1 MSKEMTQEQRLDL
14 LIEEFKADSDEYKN
28 LEVLEDDEGKRRVL
42 RSLMNVRMPK
52 ELSEKT
58 RELQDEYLKELD
70 IKLNEE
76 LFSDPNIYI
85 SKTNKYPSN
94 REESDWYSEQ
104 YGNDILTIPKNAIEK
119 NLSEGEIN
127 HEKIKDIKLLNKKE
141 KKEDEQKTKEQ
152 EMNEYI
158 EKKIEEVKDLPVDQ
172 IKQKIKSLEARTQ
185 YFRGEINKMKV
196 DIKKFNAII
205 KENKSKLLLRTGLP
219 HLVSTVAEIFDLESQ
234 EHEEGS
240 GLEQNDLHKKSKKG
254 AIIKTSTRNTIFLP
268 VIGFVEPEELKP
280 LELVGVDKDTYL
292 IFEKLPAE
300 YDSRV
305 RVMELDTKPTEKYT
319 DMGGVDKQ
327 IQELEEAIVFPL
339 EKKHLFEAIGIKP
352 PKGVLMYGPPGT
364 GKTML
369 ARAVAAKVKATFLKL
384 AGSQLVQTYI
394 GDGAKMV
401 RDAFALARE
410 KAPTI
415 IFIDEIDAV
424 GLKRSASNEH
434 GGKEVQRTMLELLNQ
449 LDGFSS
455 SDNVKVI
462 AATNR
467 ADVLDPALLRSG
479 RLDRKIEFPMPN
491 EEGRAKILEIHSRKM
506 HYNNKA
512 IDFKEF
518 ARMTDDFNGAMLK
531 AVCVEAG
538 MIALRRG
545 GAEVTHADYVE
556 GINQVKAKKKAKLYY
571 YS

>member
-1 MSKEMTQEQRLDL
+1 MK
-14 LIEEFKADSDEYKN
+14 DEKV
-28 LEVLEDDEGKRRVL
+28 E
-42 RSLMNVRMPK
+42 K
-52 ELSEKT
+52 ELNKMKRFSE
-58 RELQDEYLKELD
+58 
-70 IKLNEE
+70 
-76 LFSDPNIYI
+76 
-85 SKTNKYPSN
+85 
-94 REESDWYSEQ
+94 
-104 YGNDILTIPKNAIEK
+104 
-119 NLSEGEIN
+119 
-127 HEKIKDIKLLNKKE
+127 LLN
-141 KKEDEQKTKEQ
+141 QKMT
-152 EMNEYI
+152 
-158 EKKIEEVKDLPVDQ
+158 EVRDLPIDQ
-172 IKQKIKSLEARTQ
+172 IKQKIKALEAKTQ
-185 YFRGEINKMKV
+185 YFKGEINKMRV
-196 DIKKFNAII
+196 DIKKFNGII
-205 KENKSKLLLRTGLP
+205 KENKNKLVIQTGLP
-219 HLVSTVAEIFDLESQ
+219 HLVSTVSEIFDLENQ
-234 EHEEGS
+234 GPEQDS
-240 GLEQNDLHKKSKKG
+240 GLKQNNPKKEKTKG
-254 AIIKTSTRNTIFLP
+254 AIIKTSTRSTIFLP
-268 VIGFVEPEELKP
+268 VIGFIEPEELKP
-280 LELVGVDKDTYL
+280 LELVGVNKDTYL
-292 IFEKLPAE
+292 IYEKLPPE

-305 RVMELDTKPTEKYT
+305 RVMELDTKPTEKYS

-327 IQELEEAIVFPL
+327 IQELEEAIVLPI
-339 EKKHLFEAIGIKP
+339 EQKHLFEAIGIKP
-352 PKGVLMYGPPGT
+352 PKGVLMFGPPGT

-369 ARAVAAKVKATFLKL
+369 ARAVAARVKATFLKL
-384 AGSQLVQTYI
+384 AGSQLVQSYI

-424 GLKRSASNEH
+424 GIKRSGGDGT

-455 SDNVKVI
+455 TDDVKVI

-545 GAEVTHADYVE
+545 GAEVTHNDYVE
-556 GINQVKAKKKAKLYY
+556 GINQVKAKKKGKLYY

>member
-1 MSKEMTQEQRLDL
+1 MSKDVEM
-14 LIEEFKADSDEYKN
+14 KDEKV
-28 LEVLEDDEGKRRVL
+28 E
-42 RSLMNVRMPK
+42 K
-52 ELSEKT
+52 ELNKMKRFSE
-58 RELQDEYLKELD
+58 
-70 IKLNEE
+70 
-76 LFSDPNIYI
+76 
-85 SKTNKYPSN
+85 
-94 REESDWYSEQ
+94 
-104 YGNDILTIPKNAIEK
+104 
-119 NLSEGEIN
+119 
-127 HEKIKDIKLLNKKE
+127 LLN
-141 KKEDEQKTKEQ
+141 QKMT
-152 EMNEYI
+152 
-158 EKKIEEVKDLPVDQ
+158 EVRDLPIDQ
-172 IKQKIKSLEARTQ
+172 IKQKIKALEAKTQ
-185 YFRGEINKMKV
+185 YFKGEINKMRV
-196 DIKKFNAII
+196 DIKKFNGII
-205 KENKSKLLLRTGLP
+205 KENKNKLVIQTGLP
-219 HLVSTVAEIFDLESQ
+219 HLVSTVSEIFDLENQ
-234 EHEEGS
+234 GPEQDS
-240 GLEQNDLHKKSKKG
+240 GLKQNNPKKEKTKG
-254 AIIKTSTRNTIFLP
+254 AIIKTSTRSTIFLP
-268 VIGFVEPEELKP
+268 VIGFIEPEELKP
-280 LELVGVDKDTYL
+280 LELVGVNKDTYL
-292 IFEKLPAE
+292 IYEKLPPE

-305 RVMELDTKPTEKYT
+305 RVMELDTKPTEKYS

-327 IQELEEAIVFPL
+327 IQELEEAIVFPI

-352 PKGVLMYGPPGT
+352 PKGVLMFGPPGT

-369 ARAVAAKVKATFLKL
+369 ARAVAARAKATFLKL
-384 AGSQLVQTYI
+384 AGSQLVQAYI

-424 GLKRSASNEH
+424 GLKRGGDAH

-455 SDNVKVI
+455 TDDVKVI

-512 IDFKEF
+512 INFKEF

-545 GAEVTHADYVE
+545 GSEVTHNDYVE
-556 GINQVKAKKKAKLYY
+556 GINQVKAKKKGKLYY

>member
-1 MSKEMTQEQRLDL
+1 MDKD
-14 LIEEFKADSDEYKN
+14 
-28 LEVLEDDEGKRRVL
+28 
-42 RSLMNVRMPK
+42 
-52 ELSEKT
+52 
-58 RELQDEYLKELD
+58 
-70 IKLNEE
+70 
-76 LFSDPNIYI
+76 
-85 SKTNKYPSN
+85 
-94 REESDWYSEQ
+94 
-104 YGNDILTIPKNAIEK
+104 
-119 NLSEGEIN
+119 
-127 HEKIKDIKLLNKKE
+127 KDIEMKDLTGNKNE

-158 EKKIEEVKDLPVDQ
+158 EKKIEEDKDLPVDQ

>member
-1 MSKEMTQEQRLDL
+1 MKDMTGKEDQ
-14 LIEEFKADSDEYKN
+14 
-28 LEVLEDDEGKRRVL
+28 
-42 RSLMNVRMPK
+42 
-52 ELSEKT
+52 
-58 RELQDEYLKELD
+58 
-70 IKLNEE
+70 
-76 LFSDPNIYI
+76 
-85 SKTNKYPSN
+85 
-94 REESDWYSEQ
+94 
-104 YGNDILTIPKNAIEK
+104 
-119 NLSEGEIN
+119 
-127 HEKIKDIKLLNKKE
+127 KK
-141 KKEDEQKTKEQ
+141 DEQKAKEDAEKRLQ
-152 EMNEYI
+152 ELREYI
-158 EKKIEEVKDLPVDQ
+158 NKKVEEIQGLPLDQ
-172 IKQKIKSLEARTQ
+172 IKQKIKSVEAKTQ
-185 YFRGEINKMKV
+185 YFKGEINKMKV
-196 DIKKFNAII
+196 DIRKFNARI
-205 KENKSKLLLRTGLP
+205 KENKQKLLIQTGLP
-219 HLVSTVAEIFDLESQ
+219 HLVSTVSEIFDLENQ
-234 EHEEGS
+234 EEDEEGS
-240 GLEQNDLHKKSKKG
+240 GLKTNLHFKLTKG

-280 LELVGVDKDTYL
+280 LELVGVNKDTFL
-292 IFEKLPAE
+292 IYEKLPPE

-305 RVMELDTKPTEKYT
+305 RVMELDTKPTEKYS

-327 IQELEEAIVFPL
+327 IQELEEAIVFPI
-339 EKKHLFEAIGIKP
+339 EKKHLFDAIGIKP

-369 ARAVAAKVKATFLKL
+369 ARAVAARVKATFLKL
-384 AGSQLVQTYI
+384 AGSQLVQSYI

-424 GLKRSASNEH
+424 GIKRSGGDGH

-455 SDNVKVI
+455 TDDVKVI

-491 EEGRAKILEIHSRKM
+491 EEGRAKILEIHSRNM
-506 HYNNKA
+506 HYNNKL
-512 IDFKEF
+512 INFKEF

-545 GAEVTHADYVE
+545 GSEVTHNDYVE

>member
-1 MSKEMTQEQRLDL
+1 MDKDVEMKDAQKKDNKNDVQDDPKKKE
-14 LIEEFKADSDEYKN
+14 
-28 LEVLEDDEGKRRVL
+28 
-42 RSLMNVRMPK
+42 
-52 ELSEKT
+52 
-58 RELQDEYLKELD
+58 
-70 IKLNEE
+70 EE
-76 LFSDPNIYI
+76 LKQF
-85 SKTNKYPSN
+85 
-94 REESDWYSEQ
+94 
-104 YGNDILTIPKNAIEK
+104 IEK
-119 NLSEGEIN
+119 SV
-127 HEKIKDIKLLNKKE
+127 
-141 KKEDEQKTKEQ
+141 
-152 EMNEYI
+152 
-158 EKKIEEVKDLPVDQ
+158 EEVRDLPLDQ
-172 IKQKIKSLEARTQ
+172 LKQKIKALESKTSM
-185 YFRGEINKMKV
+185 FKGEINKMKV
-196 DIKKFNAII
+196 DIKKFNAKI
-205 KENKSKLLLRTGLP
+205 KENNQKLKIQTGLP
-219 HLVSTVAEIFDLESQ
+219 HLISTIAEIFDLEKMEQ
-234 EHEEGS
+234 EQDS
-240 GLEQNDLHKKSKKG
+240 GLKQNANQNKPSKG
-254 AIIKTSTRNTIFLP
+254 VIIKTSTRQTMFLP
-268 VIGFVEPEELKP
+268 VIGFLEPEELKP
-280 LELVGVDKDTYL
+280 LELVGVNKDTYL
-292 IFEKLPAE
+292 IYEKLPAE

-305 RVMELDTKPTEKYT
+305 RVMELDTKPTEKYS

-327 IQELEEAIVFPL
+327 IQELEEAIVLPL

-352 PKGVLMYGPPGT
+352 PKGVLMFGPPGT

-384 AGSQLVQTYI
+384 AGSQLVQSYL

-415 IFIDEIDAV
+415 VFIDEIDAV
-424 GLKRSASNEH
+424 GLKRTGSDEH

-455 SDNVKVI
+455 VDDVKVI

-506 HYNNKA
+506 HYNNKL
-512 IDFKEF
+512 INFKEF
-518 ARMTDDFNGAMLK
+518 ARMTNDFNGAMLK

-545 GAEVTHADYVE
+545 GSEVTHNDYVE
-556 GINQVKAKKKAKLYY
+556 GINQVKSKKKKQLYY

>member
-1 MSKEMTQEQRLDL
+1 MDKDKDVEMKDSTKDNNKKDDAKAKE
-14 LIEEFKADSDEYKN
+14 EERKK
-28 LEVLEDDEGKRRVL
+28 
-42 RSLMNVRMPK
+42 K
-52 ELSEKT
+52 E
-58 RELQDEYLKELD
+58 
-70 IKLNEE
+70 EE
-76 LFSDPNIYI
+76 L
-85 SKTNKYPSN
+85 
-94 REESDWYSEQ
+94 
-104 YGNDILTIPKNAIEK
+104 KN
-119 NLSEGEIN
+119 
-127 HEKIKDIKLLNKKE
+127 
-141 KKEDEQKTKEQ
+141 
-152 EMNEYI
+152 YI
-158 EKKIEEVKDLPVDQ
+158 EMKVAEVQDLPIDQ
-172 IKQKIKSLEARTQ
+172 IKQKVKALEAQTSS
-185 YFRGEINKMKV
+185 FKGDINKMKV
-196 DIKKFNAII
+196 DIKKFNARI
-205 KENKSKLLLRTGLP
+205 KENKSKLQITTGLP
-219 HLVSTVAEIFDLESQ
+219 HLVSTVSEIFDIENMEQ
-234 EHEEGS
+234 DDEGS
-240 GLEQNDLHKKSKKG
+240 GLKHSENTKKNSKG
-254 AIIKTSTRNTIFLP
+254 AIIKTSTRSTIFLP
-268 VIGFVEPEELKP
+268 TIGFVEPEELKP
-280 LELVGVDKDTYL
+280 LELVGVNKDTYL
-292 IFEKLPAE
+292 IYEKLPTE

-305 RVMELDTKPTEKYT
+305 RVMELDTKPTEKYS

-369 ARAVAAKVKATFLKL
+369 ARAVAARVKATFLKL
-384 AGSQLVQTYI
+384 AGSQLVQAYI

-415 IFIDEIDAV
+415 VFIDEIDAV
-424 GLKRSASNEH
+424 GLKRSGGDGH
-434 GGKEVQRTMLELLNQ
+434 GGQEVQRTMLELLNQ

-455 SDNVKVI
+455 TDDVKVI

-491 EEGRAKILEIHSRKM
+491 EEGREKILEIHSRKM
-506 HYNNKA
+506 HYNNKMVN
-512 IDFKEF
+512 FKEF

-545 GAEVTHADYVE
+545 ATEVSHNDYVE
-556 GINQVKAKKKAKLYY
+556 GINQVKAKKKKKLYY

>member
-1 MSKEMTQEQRLDL
+1 MSKDVEM
-14 LIEEFKADSDEYKN
+14 KDEKV
-28 LEVLEDDEGKRRVL
+28 E
-42 RSLMNVRMPK
+42 
-52 ELSEKT
+52 
-58 RELQDEYLKELD
+58 KELD
-70 IKLNEE
+70 KMKR
-76 LFSDPNIYI
+76 FS
-85 SKTNKYPSN
+85 
-94 REESDWYSEQ
+94 E
-104 YGNDILTIPKNAIEK
+104 
-119 NLSEGEIN
+119 
-127 HEKIKDIKLLNKKE
+127 LLN
-141 KKEDEQKTKEQ
+141 QKMT
-152 EMNEYI
+152 
-158 EKKIEEVKDLPVDQ
+158 EVRDLPIDQ
-172 IKQKIKSLEARTQ
+172 IKQKIKALEAKTQ
-185 YFRGEINKMKV
+185 YFKGEINKMRV
-196 DIKKFNAII
+196 DIKKFNGII
-205 KENKSKLLLRTGLP
+205 KENKNKLVIQTGLP
-219 HLVSTVAEIFDLESQ
+219 HLVSTVSEIFDLENQ
-234 EHEEGS
+234 GPEQDS
-240 GLEQNDLHKKSKKG
+240 GLKQNNPKKEKTKG
-254 AIIKTSTRNTIFLP
+254 AIIKTSTRSTIFLP
-268 VIGFVEPEELKP
+268 VIGFIEPEELKP
-280 LELVGVDKDTYL
+280 LELVGVNKDTYL
-292 IFEKLPAE
+292 IYEKLPPE

-305 RVMELDTKPTEKYT
+305 RVMELDTKPTEKYS

-327 IQELEEAIVFPL
+327 IQELEEAIVLPI
-339 EKKHLFEAIGIKP
+339 EQKHLFEAIGIKP
-352 PKGVLMYGPPGT
+352 PKGVLMFGPPGT

-369 ARAVAAKVKATFLKL
+369 ARAVAARVKATFLKL
-384 AGSQLVQTYI
+384 AGSQLVQSYI

-424 GLKRSASNEH
+424 GIKRSGGDGT

-455 SDNVKVI
+455 TDDVKVI

-545 GAEVTHADYVE
+545 GAEVTHNDYVE
-556 GINQVKAKKKAKLYY
+556 GINQVKAKKKGKLYY

>member
-1 MSKEMTQEQRLDL
+1 MSKDVEM
-14 LIEEFKADSDEYKN
+14 KDEKV
-28 LEVLEDDEGKRRVL
+28 E
-42 RSLMNVRMPK
+42 K
-52 ELSEKT
+52 ELNKMKRFSE
-58 RELQDEYLKELD
+58 
-70 IKLNEE
+70 
-76 LFSDPNIYI
+76 
-85 SKTNKYPSN
+85 
-94 REESDWYSEQ
+94 
-104 YGNDILTIPKNAIEK
+104 
-119 NLSEGEIN
+119 
-127 HEKIKDIKLLNKKE
+127 LLN
-141 KKEDEQKTKEQ
+141 QKMT
-152 EMNEYI
+152 
-158 EKKIEEVKDLPVDQ
+158 EVRDLPIDQ
-172 IKQKIKSLEARTQ
+172 IKQKIKALEAKTQ
-185 YFRGEINKMKV
+185 YFKGEINKMRV
-196 DIKKFNAII
+196 DIKKFNGII
-205 KENKSKLLLRTGLP
+205 KENKNKLVIQTGLP
-219 HLVSTVAEIFDLESQ
+219 HLVSTVSEIFDLENQ
-234 EHEEGS
+234 GPEQDS
-240 GLEQNDLHKKSKKG
+240 GLKQNNPKKEKTKG
-254 AIIKTSTRNTIFLP
+254 AIIKTSTRSTIFLP
-268 VIGFVEPEELKP
+268 VIGFIEPEELKP
-280 LELVGVDKDTYL
+280 LELVGVNKDTYL
-292 IFEKLPAE
+292 IYEKLPPE

-305 RVMELDTKPTEKYT
+305 RVMELDTKPTEKYS

-327 IQELEEAIVFPL
+327 IQELEEAIVLPI
-339 EKKHLFEAIGIKP
+339 EQKHLFEAIGIKP
-352 PKGVLMYGPPGT
+352 PKGVLMFGPPGT

-369 ARAVAAKVKATFLKL
+369 ARAVAARVKATFLKL
-384 AGSQLVQTYI
+384 AGSQLVQSYI

-424 GLKRSASNEH
+424 GIKRS
-434 GGKEVQRTMLELLNQ
+434 GG
-449 LDGFSS
+449 DGST
-455 SDNVKVI
+455 DDVKVI

-545 GAEVTHADYVE
+545 GAEVTHNDYVE
-556 GINQVKAKKKAKLYY
+556 GINQVKAKKKGKLYY

>member
-1 MSKEMTQEQRLDL
+1 MDKD
-14 LIEEFKADSDEYKN
+14 
-28 LEVLEDDEGKRRVL
+28 
-42 RSLMNVRMPK
+42 
-52 ELSEKT
+52 
-58 RELQDEYLKELD
+58 
-70 IKLNEE
+70 
-76 LFSDPNIYI
+76 
-85 SKTNKYPSN
+85 
-94 REESDWYSEQ
+94 
-104 YGNDILTIPKNAIEK
+104 
-119 NLSEGEIN
+119 
-127 HEKIKDIKLLNKKE
+127 KDIEMKDLTGNKNE

-152 EMNEYI
+152 EMKEYI

-240 GLEQNDLHKKSKKG
+240 GLEQNDLQKKSKKG

>member
-1 MSKEMTQEQRLDL
+1 MDKD
-14 LIEEFKADSDEYKN
+14 
-28 LEVLEDDEGKRRVL
+28 
-42 RSLMNVRMPK
+42 
-52 ELSEKT
+52 
-58 RELQDEYLKELD
+58 
-70 IKLNEE
+70 
-76 LFSDPNIYI
+76 
-85 SKTNKYPSN
+85 
-94 REESDWYSEQ
+94 
-104 YGNDILTIPKNAIEK
+104 
-119 NLSEGEIN
+119 
-127 HEKIKDIKLLNKKE
+127 KDIEMKDLTGNKKE

-455 SDNVKVI
+455 TDEVKVI

-506 HYNNKA
+506 HYNNKLVN
-512 IDFKEF
+512 FKEF

-545 GAEVTHADYVE
+545 GAEVTHNDYVE
-556 GINQVKAKKKAKLYY
+556 GINQVKAKKKKKLYY

>member
-1 MSKEMTQEQRLDL
+1 MDKDVEM
-14 LIEEFKADSDEYKN
+14 KDS
-28 LEVLEDDEGKRRVL
+28 
-42 RSLMNVRMPK
+42 
-52 ELSEKT
+52 T
-58 RELQDEYLKELD
+58 
-70 IKLNEE
+70 
-76 LFSDPNIYI
+76 
-85 SKTNKYPSN
+85 
-94 REESDWYSEQ
+94 
-104 YGNDILTIPKNAIEK
+104 
-119 NLSEGEIN
+119 
-127 HEKIKDIKLLNKKE
+127 KE
-141 KKEDEQKTKEQ
+141 KKDEKEKKKEEDQKKKE
-152 EMNEYI
+152 EALKEFI
-158 EKKIEEVKDLPVDQ
+158 EKSIEEVKNLPLDQ
-172 IKQKIKSLEARTQ
+172 IKQKIKAVESKTS
-185 YFRGEINKMKV
+185 YYKGEINKMKV
-196 DIKKFNAII
+196 DIRKFTARL
-205 KENKSKLLLRTGLP
+205 KENKQKLSIQTGLP
-219 HLVSTVAEIFDLESQ
+219 HLVSTVAEIFDLENMEQ
-234 EHEEGS
+234 DEGS
-240 GLEQNDLHKKSKKG
+240 GLKQNVSQKKLAKG
-254 AIIKTSTRNTIFLP
+254 AIIKTSTRSTIFLP
-268 VIGFVEPEELKP
+268 TIGFVEPEDLKP
-280 LELVGVDKDTYL
+280 LELVGVNKDTYL
-292 IFEKLPAE
+292 IYEKLPAE

-305 RVMELDTKPTEKYT
+305 RVMELDTKPTEKYS

-327 IQELEEAIVFPL
+327 IQELEEAIVLPL

-352 PKGVLMYGPPGT
+352 PKGVLMFGPPGT

-384 AGSQLVQTYI
+384 AGSQLVQSYI

-415 IFIDEIDAV
+415 IFIDEIDAI
-424 GLKRSASNEH
+424 GLKRSGGDSH
-434 GGKEVQRTMLELLNQ
+434 GGTEVQRTMLELLNQ

-455 SDNVKVI
+455 TDEVKVI

-506 HYNNKA
+506 HYNNKLVN
-512 IDFKEF
+512 FKEF

-545 GAEVTHADYVE
+545 GAEVTHNDYVE
-556 GINQVKAKKKAKLYY
+556 GINQVKAKKKKKLYY

>member
-1 MSKEMTQEQRLDL
+1 MDKD
-14 LIEEFKADSDEYKN
+14 
-28 LEVLEDDEGKRRVL
+28 
-42 RSLMNVRMPK
+42 
-52 ELSEKT
+52 
-58 RELQDEYLKELD
+58 
-70 IKLNEE
+70 
-76 LFSDPNIYI
+76 
-85 SKTNKYPSN
+85 
-94 REESDWYSEQ
+94 
-104 YGNDILTIPKNAIEK
+104 
-119 NLSEGEIN
+119 
-127 HEKIKDIKLLNKKE
+127 KDIEMKDLTGNKKE

-234 EHEEGS
+234 ENEEGS

>member
-1 MSKEMTQEQRLDL
+1 MDKGKDNDKDKDVEM
-14 LIEEFKADSDEYKN
+14 KDSTKDNNKK
-28 LEVLEDDEGKRRVL
+28 DDEKA
-42 RSLMNVRMPK
+42 K
-52 ELSEKT
+52 EEEKKK
-58 RELQDEYLKELD
+58 KE
-70 IKLNEE
+70 EE
-76 LFSDPNIYI
+76 LNNF
-85 SKTNKYPSN
+85 
-94 REESDWYSEQ
+94 
-104 YGNDILTIPKNAIEK
+104 IEMK
-119 NLSEGEIN
+119 VA
-127 HEKIKDIKLLNKKE
+127 
-141 KKEDEQKTKEQ
+141 
-152 EMNEYI
+152 
-158 EKKIEEVKDLPVDQ
+158 EVQDLPIDQ
-172 IKQKIKSLEARTQ
+172 IKQKVKALEAQTSSLK
-185 YFRGEINKMKV
+185 GDINKMKV
-196 DIKKFNAII
+196 DIKKFNARI
-205 KENKSKLLLRTGLP
+205 KENKSKLQITTGLP
-219 HLVSTVAEIFDLESQ
+219 HLVSTISEIFDIENMEQ
-234 EHEEGS
+234 DDEGS
-240 GLEQNDLHKKSKKG
+240 GLKHSENTKKNSKG
-254 AIIKTSTRNTIFLP
+254 AIIKTSTRATIFLP
-268 VIGFVEPEELKP
+268 SIGFVEPEELKP
-280 LELVGVDKDTYL
+280 LELVGVNKDTYL
-292 IFEKLPAE
+292 IYEKLPTE

-305 RVMELDTKPTEKYT
+305 RVMELDTKPTEKYS

-352 PKGVLMYGPPGT
+352 PKGVLMFGPPGT

-369 ARAVAAKVKATFLKL
+369 ARAVAARVKATFLKL
-384 AGSQLVQTYI
+384 AGSQLVQAYI

-424 GLKRSASNEH
+424 GLKRSGGDGH
-434 GGKEVQRTMLELLNQ
+434 GGQEVQRTMLELLNQ

-455 SDNVKVI
+455 TDDVKVI

-506 HYNNKA
+506 HYNNKMVN
-512 IDFKEF
+512 FKEF

-545 GAEVTHADYVE
+545 GTEVSHNDYVE

>member
-1 MSKEMTQEQRLDL
+1 MDKD
-14 LIEEFKADSDEYKN
+14 
-28 LEVLEDDEGKRRVL
+28 
-42 RSLMNVRMPK
+42 
-52 ELSEKT
+52 
-58 RELQDEYLKELD
+58 
-70 IKLNEE
+70 
-76 LFSDPNIYI
+76 
-85 SKTNKYPSN
+85 
-94 REESDWYSEQ
+94 
-104 YGNDILTIPKNAIEK
+104 
-119 NLSEGEIN
+119 
-127 HEKIKDIKLLNKKE
+127 KDIEMKDLTGNKNE

-152 EMNEYI
+152 EMKEYI
-158 EKKIEEVKDLPVDQ
+158 EKKVEEVKDLPVDQ

>member
-1 MSKEMTQEQRLDL
+1 MSKDVEMKDMTGKPGQ
-14 LIEEFKADSDEYKN
+14 KA
-28 LEVLEDDEGKRRVL
+28 
-42 RSLMNVRMPK
+42 
-52 ELSEKT
+52 
-58 RELQDEYLKELD
+58 
-70 IKLNEE
+70 
-76 LFSDPNIYI
+76 
-85 SKTNKYPSN
+85 
-94 REESDWYSEQ
+94 
-104 YGNDILTIPKNAIEK
+104 
-119 NLSEGEIN
+119 
-127 HEKIKDIKLLNKKE
+127 
-141 KKEDEQKTKEQ
+141 DEQKSKEEQ
-152 EMNEYI
+152 EQKRLQELNEYLT
-158 EKKIEEVKDLPVDQ
+158 KKTEEIQDLPLDQ
-172 IKQKIKSLEARTQ
+172 IKQKIKSVEARTQ
-185 YFRGEINKMKV
+185 YFKGEINKMKV
-196 DIKKFNAII
+196 DIRKFNSRI
-205 KENKSKLLLRTGLP
+205 KENKQKLLIQTGLP
-219 HLVSTVAEIFDLESQ
+219 HLVSTVSEIFDLENQ
-234 EHEEGS
+234 EEDQEGS
-240 GLEQNDLHKKSKKG
+240 GLKQNKLHTKQTKG

-280 LELVGVDKDTYL
+280 LELVGVNKDTFL
-292 IFEKLPAE
+292 IYEKLPPE

-305 RVMELDTKPTEKYT
+305 RVMELDTKPTEKYS

-327 IQELEEAIVFPL
+327 IQELEEAIVLPI
-339 EKKHLFEAIGIKP
+339 EKKHLFDAIGIKP
-352 PKGVLMYGPPGT
+352 PKGVLMFGPPGT

-369 ARAVAAKVKATFLKL
+369 ARAVAARVKATFLKL
-384 AGSQLVQTYI
+384 AGSQLVQSYI

-424 GLKRSASNEH
+424 GLKRSGGDGH

-455 SDNVKVI
+455 TDDVKVI

-491 EEGRAKILEIHSRKM
+491 EEGRAKILEIHSRNM
-506 HYNNKA
+506 HYNNKL
-512 IDFKEF
+512 INFKEF

-545 GAEVTHADYVE
+545 GSEVIHNDYVE

>member
-1 MSKEMTQEQRLDL
+1 MSKE
-14 LIEEFKADSDEYKN
+14 IEMQD
-28 LEVLEDDEGKRRVL
+28 
-42 RSLMNVRMPK
+42 
-52 ELSEKT
+52 KT
-58 RELQDEYLKELD
+58 
-70 IKLNEE
+70 
-76 LFSDPNIYI
+76 
-85 SKTNKYPSN
+85 
-94 REESDWYSEQ
+94 
-104 YGNDILTIPKNAIEK
+104 G
-119 NLSEGEIN
+119 
-127 HEKIKDIKLLNKKE
+127 KKE
-141 KKEDEQKTKEQ
+141 EKKDEQKTKE
-152 EMNEYI
+152 EE
-158 EKKIEEVKDLPVDQ
+158 ERKKREELREFINKKVEEVQNLPLDQ
-172 IKQKIKSLEARTQ
+172 IKQKIKSVEARTQ
-185 YFRGEINKMKV
+185 YYRGEINKMKV
-196 DIKKFNAII
+196 DLKKFNARI
-205 KENKSKLLLRTGLP
+205 KENKSKLQIQTGLP
-219 HLVSTVAEIFDLESQ
+219 HLVSTVSEIFDLEVQ
-234 EHEEGS
+234 EADQEGS
-240 GLEQNDLHKKSKKG
+240 GLKQNESEKKITKG

-280 LELVGVDKDTYL
+280 LELVGVNKDTFL
-292 IFEKLPAE
+292 IYEKLPPE

-305 RVMELDTKPTEKYT
+305 KVMELDTKPTEKYS

-339 EKKHLFEAIGIKP
+339 EKKHLFDAIGIKP
-352 PKGVLMYGPPGT
+352 PKGVLMFGPPGT

-369 ARAVAAKVKATFLKL
+369 ARAVAARVKATFLKL
-384 AGSQLVQTYI
+384 AGSQLVQSYI

-415 IFIDEIDAV
+415 VFIDEIDAI
-424 GLKRSASNEH
+424 GLKRSGGDGH
-434 GGKEVQRTMLELLNQ
+434 GGTAVQRTMLELLNQ

-455 SDNVKVI
+455 TDDVKVI

-506 HYNNKA
+506 HYNNKL
-512 IDFKEF
+512 INFKEF

-545 GAEVTHADYVE
+545 GAEVTHNDYVE

>member
-1 MSKEMTQEQRLDL
+1 MDKDVEMKDSTKDKGKKKDKPLSKEEEQKKK
-14 LIEEFKADSDEYKN
+14 EEERKQF
-28 LEVLEDDEGKRRVL
+28 
-42 RSLMNVRMPK
+42 
-52 ELSEKT
+52 
-58 RELQDEYLKELD
+58 
-70 IKLNEE
+70 
-76 LFSDPNIYI
+76 
-85 SKTNKYPSN
+85 
-94 REESDWYSEQ
+94 
-104 YGNDILTIPKNAIEK
+104 IEK
-119 NLSEGEIN
+119 SVAEVENLP
-127 HEKIKDIKLLNKKE
+127 L
-141 KKEDEQKTKEQ
+141 
-152 EMNEYI
+152 
-158 EKKIEEVKDLPVDQ
+158 DQ
-172 IKQKIKSLEARTQ
+172 IRQKIKALEGKTSM
-185 YFRGEINKMKV
+185 FKGEINKMKV
-196 DIKKFNAII
+196 DIKKFTARI
-205 KENKSKLLLRTGLP
+205 KENKQKLQIQTGLP
-219 HLVSTVAEIFDLESQ
+219 HLVSTISEIFDLENMEQ
-234 EHEEGS
+234 EEGS
-240 GLEQNDLHKKSKKG
+240 GLKQNESQKKLRKG
-254 AIIKTSTRNTIFLP
+254 AIIKTSTRSTIFLP
-268 VIGFVEPEELKP
+268 VIGFLEPEELKP
-280 LELVGVDKDTYL
+280 LELVGVNKDTYL
-292 IFEKLPAE
+292 IYEKLPTE

-305 RVMELDTKPTEKYT
+305 RVMELDTKPTEKYS

-352 PKGVLMYGPPGT
+352 PKGVLMFGPPGT

-369 ARAVAAKVKATFLKL
+369 ARAVAARVNATFLKL
-384 AGSQLVQTYI
+384 AGSQLVQAYI

-415 IFIDEIDAV
+415 VFIDEIDAV
-424 GLKRSASNEH
+424 GLKRSGGDAH

-455 SDNVKVI
+455 TDDVKVI

-506 HYNNKA
+506 HYNNKLVN
-512 IDFKEF
+512 FKEF

-545 GAEVTHADYVE
+545 GSEVTHNDYVE
-556 GINQVKAKKKAKLYY
+556 GINQVKAKKKKKLYY

>member
-1 MSKEMTQEQRLDL
+1 MEKDVEMKDNKKNDTKKEGKLSKEEEQKKK
-14 LIEEFKADSDEYKN
+14 EE
-28 LEVLEDDEGKRRVL
+28 
-42 RSLMNVRMPK
+42 
-52 ELSEKT
+52 
-58 RELQDEYLKELD
+58 ELQD
-70 IKLNEE
+70 
-76 LFSDPNIYI
+76 F
-85 SKTNKYPSN
+85 
-94 REESDWYSEQ
+94 
-104 YGNDILTIPKNAIEK
+104 IEK
-119 NLSEGEIN
+119 SVA
-127 HEKIKDIKLLNKKE
+127 
-141 KKEDEQKTKEQ
+141 
-152 EMNEYI
+152 
-158 EKKIEEVKDLPVDQ
+158 EVKDLPIDE
-172 IKQKIKSLEARTQ
+172 IKQKVKSLESRTSD
-185 YFRGEINKMKV
+185 FKGKINKMKV
-196 DIKKFNAII
+196 DIKKFNARI
-205 KENKSKLLLRTGLP
+205 KENNQKLQIQTGLP
-219 HLVSTVAEIFDLESQ
+219 HLVSTVSEIFDLENQ
-234 EHEEGS
+234 EEEDSS
-240 GLEQNDLHKKSKKG
+240 GLKKEKNKKTSTKG
-254 AIIKTSTRNTIFLP
+254 AVIKTSARNTIFLP

-280 LELVGVDKDTYL
+280 LELVGVNKDTYL
-292 IFEKLPAE
+292 IYEKLPPE

-305 RVMELDTKPTEKYT
+305 RVMELDTKPKEKYT

-327 IQELEEAIVFPL
+327 IQELEEAIVIPL
-339 EKKHLFEAIGIKP
+339 EKKDLFEAIGIKP
-352 PKGVLMYGPPGT
+352 PKGVLMFGPPGT

-369 ARAVAAKVKATFLKL
+369 ARAVAARVNATFLKL
-384 AGSQLVQTYI
+384 AGSQLVQSYI

-415 IFIDEIDAV
+415 IFIDEIDSV
-424 GLKRSASNEH
+424 GLKRSGADGH

-455 SDNVKVI
+455 TDDVKVI

-506 HYNNKA
+506 HYNNKLVN
-512 IDFKEF
+512 FKEF

-545 GAEVTHADYVE
+545 GSEVTHNDYVE
-556 GINQVKAKKKAKLYY
+556 GINSVKAKKKAKLYY

>member
-1 MSKEMTQEQRLDL
+1 MDKGKDKDKDVEMKDGTKDNN
-14 LIEEFKADSDEYKN
+14 KK
-28 LEVLEDDEGKRRVL
+28 DDEKA
-42 RSLMNVRMPK
+42 K
-52 ELSEKT
+52 EEEKKK
-58 RELQDEYLKELD
+58 KE
-70 IKLNEE
+70 EE
-76 LFSDPNIYI
+76 L
-85 SKTNKYPSN
+85 
-94 REESDWYSEQ
+94 
-104 YGNDILTIPKNAIEK
+104 KNFIEMK
-119 NLSEGEIN
+119 VA
-127 HEKIKDIKLLNKKE
+127 
-141 KKEDEQKTKEQ
+141 
-152 EMNEYI
+152 
-158 EKKIEEVKDLPVDQ
+158 EVQDLPIDQ
-172 IKQKIKSLEARTQ
+172 IKQKVKALEAQTSSLK
-185 YFRGEINKMKV
+185 GDINKMKV
-196 DIKKFNAII
+196 DIKKFNARI
-205 KENKSKLLLRTGLP
+205 KENKSKLQITTGLP
-219 HLVSTVAEIFDLESQ
+219 HLVSTISEIFDLENMEQ
-234 EHEEGS
+234 DDEGS
-240 GLEQNDLHKKSKKG
+240 GLKHSENTKKNAKG
-254 AIIKTSTRNTIFLP
+254 TIIKTSTRATIFLP
-268 VIGFVEPEELKP
+268 SIGFVEPEELKP
-280 LELVGVDKDTYL
+280 LELVGVNKDTYL
-292 IFEKLPAE
+292 IYEKLPTE

-305 RVMELDTKPTEKYT
+305 RVMELDTKPTEKYS

-327 IQELEEAIVFPL
+327 IQELEEAIVLPL

-352 PKGVLMYGPPGT
+352 PKGVLMFGPPGT

-369 ARAVAAKVKATFLKL
+369 ARAVAARVNATFLKL
-384 AGSQLVQTYI
+384 AGSQLVQAYI

-424 GLKRSASNEH
+424 GLKRSGGDGH
-434 GGKEVQRTMLELLNQ
+434 GGQEVQRTMLELLNQ

-455 SDNVKVI
+455 TDDVKVI

-506 HYNNKA
+506 HYNNKLVN
-512 IDFKEF
+512 FKEF

-545 GAEVTHADYVE
+545 GTEVSHNDYVE

>member
-1 MSKEMTQEQRLDL
+1 MDKGKDNDKDVEM
-14 LIEEFKADSDEYKN
+14 KDSTKDNNKK
-28 LEVLEDDEGKRRVL
+28 DDEKA
-42 RSLMNVRMPK
+42 K
-52 ELSEKT
+52 EEEKKK
-58 RELQDEYLKELD
+58 KE
-70 IKLNEE
+70 EE
-76 LFSDPNIYI
+76 L
-85 SKTNKYPSN
+85 
-94 REESDWYSEQ
+94 
-104 YGNDILTIPKNAIEK
+104 KNFIEMK
-119 NLSEGEIN
+119 VA
-127 HEKIKDIKLLNKKE
+127 
-141 KKEDEQKTKEQ
+141 
-152 EMNEYI
+152 
-158 EKKIEEVKDLPVDQ
+158 EVQDLPIDQ
-172 IKQKIKSLEARTQ
+172 IKQKVKALEAQTSSLK
-185 YFRGEINKMKV
+185 GDINKMKV
-196 DIKKFNAII
+196 DIKKFNARI
-205 KENKSKLLLRTGLP
+205 KENKSKLQITTGLP
-219 HLVSTVAEIFDLESQ
+219 HLVSTISEIFDLENMEQ
-234 EHEEGS
+234 DDEGS
-240 GLEQNDLHKKSKKG
+240 GLKHSENTKKNAKG
-254 AIIKTSTRNTIFLP
+254 TIIKTSTRATIFLP
-268 VIGFVEPEELKP
+268 SIGFVEPEELKP
-280 LELVGVDKDTYL
+280 LELVGVNKDTYL
-292 IFEKLPAE
+292 IYEKLPTE

-305 RVMELDTKPTEKYT
+305 RVMELDTKPTEKYS

-352 PKGVLMYGPPGT
+352 PKGVLMFGPPGT

-369 ARAVAAKVKATFLKL
+369 ARAVAARVNATFLKL
-384 AGSQLVQTYI
+384 AGSQLVQAYI

-415 IFIDEIDAV
+415 VFIDEIDAV
-424 GLKRSASNEH
+424 GLKRSGGDGH
-434 GGKEVQRTMLELLNQ
+434 GGQEVQRTMLELLNQ

-455 SDNVKVI
+455 TDDVKVI

-506 HYNNKA
+506 HYNNKMVN
-512 IDFKEF
+512 FKEF

-545 GAEVTHADYVE
+545 GTEVSHNDYVE

>member
-1 MSKEMTQEQRLDL
+1 MSNKDVEMKDEQKKL
-14 LIEEFKADSDEYKN
+14 EEFKK
-28 LEVLEDDEGKRRVL
+28 
-42 RSLMNVRMPK
+42 
-52 ELSEKT
+52 
-58 RELQDEYLKELD
+58 RELEKQRRL
-70 IKLNEE
+70 EE
-76 LFSDPNIYI
+76 
-85 SKTNKYPSN
+85 
-94 REESDWYSEQ
+94 Q
-104 YGNDILTIPKNAIEK
+104 
-119 NLSEGEIN
+119 
-127 HEKIKDIKLLNKKE
+127 
-141 KKEDEQKTKEQ
+141 TKE
-152 EMNEYI
+152 I
-158 EKKIEEVKDLPVDQ
+158 ENLPLDQ

-185 YFRGEINKMKV
+185 YYKGEINKMKV
-196 DIKKFNAII
+196 DIKKFNSRI
-205 KENKSKLLLRTGLP
+205 KENKSKLLLQTGLP
-219 HLVSTVAEIFDLESQ
+219 HLVSTVSEIFDLENQ
-234 EHEEGS
+234 EQEEGT
-240 GLEQNDLHKKSKKG
+240 GLKQNKPQTEISKG
-254 AIIKTSTRNTIFLP
+254 AVIKTSTRNTIFLP

-280 LELVGVDKDTYL
+280 LELVGVNKDTYL
-292 IFEKLPAE
+292 IYEKLPPE

-305 RVMELDTKPTEKYT
+305 RVMELDAKPTEKYS

-327 IQELEEAIVFPL
+327 IQELEEAIVFPI

-352 PKGVLMYGPPGT
+352 PKGVLMFGPPGT

-369 ARAVAAKVKATFLKL
+369 ARAVAARAKATFLKL
-384 AGSQLVQTYI
+384 AGSQLVQAYI

-424 GLKRSASNEH
+424 GLKRGGDAH

-455 SDNVKVI
+455 TDDVKVI

-512 IDFKEF
+512 INFKEF

-545 GAEVTHADYVE
+545 GSEVTHNDYVE
-556 GINQVKAKKKAKLYY
+556 GINQVKAKKKGKLYY

>member
-1 MSKEMTQEQRLDL
+1 MSNKDVEMKDEQKRL
-14 LIEEFKADSDEYKN
+14 EEFKK
-28 LEVLEDDEGKRRVL
+28 
-42 RSLMNVRMPK
+42 K
-52 ELSEKT
+52 ELEKQ
-58 RELQDEYLKELD
+58 RRL
-70 IKLNEE
+70 EE
-76 LFSDPNIYI
+76 
-85 SKTNKYPSN
+85 
-94 REESDWYSEQ
+94 Q
-104 YGNDILTIPKNAIEK
+104 
-119 NLSEGEIN
+119 
-127 HEKIKDIKLLNKKE
+127 
-141 KKEDEQKTKEQ
+141 TKE
-152 EMNEYI
+152 I
-158 EKKIEEVKDLPVDQ
+158 ENLPLDQ

-185 YFRGEINKMKV
+185 YYKGEINKMKV
-196 DIKKFNAII
+196 DIKKFNSRI
-205 KENKSKLLLRTGLP
+205 KENKSKLLLQTGLP
-219 HLVSTVAEIFDLESQ
+219 HLVSTVSEIFDLENQ
-234 EHEEGS
+234 EQEEGT
-240 GLEQNDLHKKSKKG
+240 GLKQNQPQTEIAKG
-254 AIIKTSTRNTIFLP
+254 AVIKTSTRNTIFLP
-268 VIGFVEPEELKP
+268 VIGFVEPEQLKP
-280 LELVGVDKDTYL
+280 LELVGVNKDTYL
-292 IFEKLPAE
+292 IYEKLPPE

-305 RVMELDTKPTEKYT
+305 RVMELDAKPTEKYS

-327 IQELEEAIVFPL
+327 IQELEEAIVFPI

-352 PKGVLMYGPPGT
+352 PKGVLMFGPPGT

-369 ARAVAAKVKATFLKL
+369 ARAVAARAKATFLKL
-384 AGSQLVQTYI
+384 AGSQLVQAYI

-424 GLKRSASNEH
+424 GLKRGGDAH

-455 SDNVKVI
+455 TDDVKVI

-512 IDFKEF
+512 INFKEF

-545 GAEVTHADYVE
+545 GSEVTHNDYVE
-556 GINQVKAKKKAKLYY
+556 GINQVKAKKKGKLYY

>member
-1 MSKEMTQEQRLDL
+1 MSKDVEMKDATG
-14 LIEEFKADSDEYKN
+14 KTDE
-28 LEVLEDDEGKRRVL
+28 
-42 RSLMNVRMPK
+42 
-52 ELSEKT
+52 
-58 RELQDEYLKELD
+58 
-70 IKLNEE
+70 
-76 LFSDPNIYI
+76 
-85 SKTNKYPSN
+85 
-94 REESDWYSEQ
+94 
-104 YGNDILTIPKNAIEK
+104 
-119 NLSEGEIN
+119 
-127 HEKIKDIKLLNKKE
+127 KKE
-141 KKEDEQKTKEQ
+141 KTKE
-152 EMNEYI
+152 ELLNDFINE
-158 EKKIEEVKDLPVDQ
+158 KLEEVRNLPTDQ
-172 IKQKIKSLEARTQ
+172 IKQKIKSVEARTQ
-185 YFRGEINKMKV
+185 YYKGEINKMKV
-196 DIKKFNAII
+196 DIRKFNARI
-205 KENKSKLLLRTGLP
+205 KENKSKLVIRTGLP
-219 HLVSTVAEIFDLESQ
+219 HLVSTVSEIFDLEPQQQ
-234 EHEEGS
+234 EEEGS
-240 GLEQNDLHKKSKKG
+240 GLKENKISKDITKG

-280 LELVGVDKDTYL
+280 LELVGVNKDTFL
-292 IFEKLPAE
+292 IYEKLPPE

-305 RVMELDTKPTEKYT
+305 RVMELDTKPTEKYS

-352 PKGVLMYGPPGT
+352 PKGVLMFGPPGT

-384 AGSQLVQTYI
+384 AGSQLVQSYI

-401 RDAFALARE
+401 RDAFALAKE

-415 IFIDEIDAV
+415 VFIDEIDAV
-424 GLKRSASNEH
+424 GLKRSGGDGH
-434 GGKEVQRTMLELLNQ
+434 GSQEVQRTMLELLNQ

-455 SDNVKVI
+455 NENVKVI

-491 EEGRAKILEIHSRKM
+491 EEGRAKILEIHSRNM
-506 HYNNKA
+506 HYNNKL
-512 IDFKEF
+512 INFKEF

-545 GAEVTHADYVE
+545 GSEVTHNDYVE
-556 GINQVKAKKKAKLYY
+556 GINQVKAKKKKKLYY

>member
-1 MSKEMTQEQRLDL
+1 MSKE
-14 LIEEFKADSDEYKN
+14 IEMKD
-28 LEVLEDDEGKRRVL
+28 
-42 RSLMNVRMPK
+42 
-52 ELSEKT
+52 KT
-58 RELQDEYLKELD
+58 
-70 IKLNEE
+70 
-76 LFSDPNIYI
+76 
-85 SKTNKYPSN
+85 
-94 REESDWYSEQ
+94 
-104 YGNDILTIPKNAIEK
+104 G
-119 NLSEGEIN
+119 
-127 HEKIKDIKLLNKKE
+127 KKE
-141 KKEDEQKTKEQ
+141 EKKDEQKTKE
-152 EMNEYI
+152 EE
-158 EKKIEEVKDLPVDQ
+158 ERKKREELREFINKKVEEVQNLPLDQ
-172 IKQKIKSLEARTQ
+172 IKQKIKSVEARTQ
-185 YFRGEINKMKV
+185 YYRGEINKMKV
-196 DIKKFNAII
+196 DLKKFNARI
-205 KENKSKLLLRTGLP
+205 KENKSKLQIQTGLP
-219 HLVSTVAEIFDLESQ
+219 HLVSTVSEIFDLEVQ
-234 EHEEGS
+234 EADQEGS
-240 GLEQNDLHKKSKKG
+240 GLKQNESEKKIRKG

-280 LELVGVDKDTYL
+280 LELVGVNKDTFL
-292 IFEKLPAE
+292 IYEKLPPE

-305 RVMELDTKPTEKYT
+305 KVMELDTKPTEKYS

-339 EKKHLFEAIGIKP
+339 EKKHLFDAIGIKP
-352 PKGVLMYGPPGT
+352 PKGVLMFGPPGT

-369 ARAVAAKVKATFLKL
+369 ARAVAARVKATFLKL
-384 AGSQLVQTYI
+384 AGSQLVQSYI

-415 IFIDEIDAV
+415 VFIDEIDAI
-424 GLKRSASNEH
+424 GLKRSGGDGH
-434 GGKEVQRTMLELLNQ
+434 GGTEVQRTMLELLNQ

-455 SDNVKVI
+455 TDDVKVI

-506 HYNNKA
+506 HYNNKL
-512 IDFKEF
+512 INFKEF

-545 GAEVTHADYVE
+545 GAEVTHNDYVE

>member
-1 MSKEMTQEQRLDL
+1 MSD
-14 LIEEFKADSDEYKN
+14 
-28 LEVLEDDEGKRRVL
+28 
-42 RSLMNVRMPK
+42 
-52 ELSEKT
+52 
-58 RELQDEYLKELD
+58 
-70 IKLNEE
+70 
-76 LFSDPNIYI
+76 
-85 SKTNKYPSN
+85 
-94 REESDWYSEQ
+94 
-104 YGNDILTIPKNAIEK
+104 
-119 NLSEGEIN
+119 
-127 HEKIKDIKLLNKKE
+127 KDIEMKDKTVKEEEKKE
-141 KKEDEQKTKEQ
+141 KTKE
-152 EMNEYI
+152 ELLNEYI
-158 EKKIEEVKDLPVDQ
+158 TQKLSEVENLPIDQ
-172 IKQKIKSLEARTQ
+172 IKQKIKSVEARTQ
-185 YFRGEINKMKV
+185 YYKGEINKMKV
-196 DIKKFNAII
+196 DIRKFNARI
-205 KENKSKLLLRTGLP
+205 KENKSKLLIRTGLP
-219 HLVSTVAEIFDLESQ
+219 HLVSTVSEIFDLEPQQQ
-234 EHEEGS
+234 EEEGS
-240 GLEQNDLHKKSKKG
+240 GLKQNEMTKNITKG

-280 LELVGVDKDTYL
+280 LELVGVNKDTFL
-292 IFEKLPAE
+292 IYEKLPPE

-305 RVMELDTKPTEKYT
+305 RVMELDTKPTEKYS

-352 PKGVLMYGPPGT
+352 PKGVLMFGPPGT

-384 AGSQLVQTYI
+384 AGSQLVQSYI

-401 RDAFALARE
+401 RDAFALAKE

-415 IFIDEIDAV
+415 VFIDEIDAV
-424 GLKRSASNEH
+424 GLKRSGGDGH
-434 GGKEVQRTMLELLNQ
+434 GSQEVQRTMLELLNQ

-455 SDNVKVI
+455 NENVKVI

-491 EEGRAKILEIHSRKM
+491 EEGRAKILEIHSRNM
-506 HYNNKA
+506 HYNNKL
-512 IDFKEF
+512 INFKEF

-545 GAEVTHADYVE
+545 GSEVTHNDYVE
-556 GINQVKAKKKAKLYY
+556 GINQVKAKKKKQLYY